1 MKKIVGYSDKL
12 SVAPGDTVAFM
23 VSCEG
28 GADRFRA
35 DIVRLICGDD
45 NAAHPGYRDEPVES
59 PVDGEYPGRRQIIH
73 AGSYVVAPRAPLPDD
88 PHSFTLQAMIWPT
101 TPGRGAQTLLGAWS
115 EDERAGFAL
124 IVDAGGALALRL
136 GDGAGGVAEVSTGV
150 PLIAREWCFA
160 AASYDAG
167 AGVVRVVQ
175 EPLRAY
181 AGADTRAT
189 VESRTEIAPSGHG
202 ATPFMIA
209 AHFGGTDHGRIVG
222 RGHYNGKIDSPRVA
236 NRALVRDAMRS
247 LHEAPLEVEGLAAAW
262 DFSRDIPGERVVD
275 LSPNGF
281 HGRAVNLP
289 ARAMTGHNWTGAE
302 MNWRNAP
309 EQYGAIHFH
318 DDDLY
323 DAGWEANFTLTVPD
337 GMRSGVYAARVA
349 ADGDEDHIL
358 FFVRPSRGTATA
370 PLAFIASTA
379 TYMAYGNNHTA
390 FDAELREVG
399 RGELIKLRKDD
410 LFLNEH
416 REFGLATYDHHS
428 DGSGSCYSSR
438 LRPILNMRPK
448 TYQWSFNADTHI
460 TDWLEAGGIAYDV
473 ITDEDLHREG
483 LAILAPYRAAMTGTH
498 PEYVSTPMWDAIDA
512 YLGQGG
518 RLMYMGGN
526 GFYWR
531 IAYRGEDTTAL
542 EVRRAETGTRAWAAE
557 PGEAYHGFTGEY
569 GGLWLRLGRPPQSLV
584 GVGYIA
590 QGFDAATCYRRR
602 PGSFDLRA
610 SWIFDGVGP
619 DEAIG
624 DFGLIYGGAA
634 GSEIDRHDRRLGSPP
649 HALVLAS
656 SETHTNVYYTAIE
669 NETEMMPMLGA
680 PENEGIRADMVFFE
694 TPGGGAVWSTGS
706 IAWSGSLSHDGYDNN
721 VARITRN
728 VLERFLDPTP
738 F

>member
-1 MKKIVGYSDKL
+1 
-12 SVAPGDTVAFM
+12 
-23 VSCEG
+23 
-28 GADRFRA
+28 
-35 DIVRLICGDD
+35 
-45 NAAHPGYRDEPVES
+45 
-59 PVDGEYPGRRQIIH
+59 
-73 AGSYVVAPRAPLPDD
+73 
-88 PHSFTLQAMIWPT
+88 
-101 TPGRGAQTLLGAWS
+101 
-115 EDERAGFAL
+115 
-124 IVDAGGALALRL
+124 
-136 GDGAGGVAEVSTGV
+136 
-150 PLIAREWCFA
+150 
-160 AASYDAG
+160 
-167 AGVVRVVQ
+167 
-175 EPLRAY
+175 
-181 AGADTRAT
+181 
-189 VESRTEIAPSGHG
+189 
-202 ATPFMIA
+202 
-209 AHFGGTDHGRIVG
+209 
-222 RGHYNGKIDSPRVA
+222 
-236 NRALVRDAMRS
+236 
-247 LHEAPLEVEGLAAAW
+247 
-262 DFSRDIPGERVVD
+262 
-275 LSPNGF
+275 
-281 HGRAVNLP
+281 
-289 ARAMTGHNWTGAE
+289 
-302 MNWRNAP
+302 
-309 EQYGAIHFH
+309 
-318 DDDLY
+318 
-323 DAGWEANFTLTVPD
+323 
-337 GMRSGVYAARVA
+337 
-349 ADGDEDHIL
+349 
-358 FFVRPSRGTATA
+358 
-370 PLAFIASTA
+370 
-379 TYMAYGNNHTA
+379 
-390 FDAELREVG
+390 
-399 RGELIKLRKDD
+399 
-410 LFLNEH
+410 
-416 REFGLATYDHHS
+416 
-428 DGSGSCYSSR
+428 
-438 LRPILNMRPK
+438 MRPK

-498 PEYVSTPMWDAIDA
+498 PEYLSTPMWDAIDA

-602 PGSFDLRA
+602 PGSFDSRA